1 MSRELQFRAWDGRKF
16 HYPTEIQSGYS
27 PSNPTMLA
35 ISFPSE
41 GPGYCTTDHYGV
53 YTGFKDKSG
62 NMIWEGDIVLQE
74 GYYYGD
80 HWNKESLHEV
90 QFQDGQFWPDHMT
103 KTSGA
108 QVFVVGNI
116 YENNFEEMKAKY
128 ILRKIM
134 KGEK

>member
-1 MSRELQFRAWDGRKF
+1 
-16 HYPTEIQSGYS
+16 
-27 PSNPTMLA
+27 
-35 ISFPSE
+35 
-41 GPGYCTTDHYGV
+41 
-53 YTGFKDKSG
+53 
-62 NMIWEGDIVLQE
+62 
-74 GYYYGD
+74 
-80 HWNKESLHEV
+80 
-90 QFQDGQFWPDHMT
+90 MT